1 MFTSSLSGPPPASR
15 YNSEMRNLA
24 RLLPL
29 VGLVLVLGGS
39 QADAAVP
46 RCVVLP
52 DLPAAGANQPTGSA
66 ASVSVRI
73 PRVVCRPVP
82 DRGDAGGGSATQAG
96 GSSAG
101 SGSSR
106 GLPSTGLDLRLIL
119 AAGCALVV
127 VGGCSCVAARRR
139 SAQAT

>member
-1 MFTSSLSGPPPASR
+1 MFISALLKPAPASR
-15 YNSEMRNLA
+15 YNSQMRNLA

-29 VGLVLVLGGS
+29 IGLVLVLGGS

-46 RCVVLP
+46 RCIVLP
-52 DLPAAGANQPTGSA
+52 DLPAAGANQPTVSA
-66 ASVSVRI
+66 GSVSVRI

-82 DRGDAGGGSATQAG
+82 DRGNAGGGSATQAG

-106 GLPSTGLDLRLIL
+106 GLPSTGFELRLLL

-127 VGGCSCVAARRR
+127 VGGSSCVAARRR
-139 SAQAT
+139 GSPAT